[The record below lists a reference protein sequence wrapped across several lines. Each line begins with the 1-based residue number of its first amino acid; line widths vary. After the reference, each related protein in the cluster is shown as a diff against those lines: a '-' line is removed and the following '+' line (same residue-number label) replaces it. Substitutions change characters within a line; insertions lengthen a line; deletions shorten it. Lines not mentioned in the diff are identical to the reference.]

1 MSSASFK
8 KIPFMNQ
15 RPDIDNLLVKVTCFA
30 KYCIPI
36 VRFANDIFQL
46 PLSISYIHNKK
57 KSKTTKLFTTLSIEY
72 AGTKNV
78 L

>member
-1 MSSASFK
+1 
-8 KIPFMNQ
+8 MNQ

-30 KYCIPI
+30 KYFIPI
-36 VRFANDIFQL
+36 VRFANEIFQL
-46 PLSISYIHNKK
+46 PLIISYIHNKK

-72 AGTKNV
+72 VGTKNV